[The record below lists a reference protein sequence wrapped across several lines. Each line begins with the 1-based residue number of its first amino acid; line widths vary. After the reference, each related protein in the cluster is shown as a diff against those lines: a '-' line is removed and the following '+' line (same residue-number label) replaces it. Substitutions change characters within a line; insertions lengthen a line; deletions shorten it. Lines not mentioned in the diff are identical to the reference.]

1 MKYVITLL
9 ILSCRLIGATSLNF
23 NGATGTSNAG
33 TVNITI
39 PVGIGNFDQSHY
51 TNSSGQISLSTNAF
65 LPYPQFV
72 DLSISAF
79 AFGNGATAPALTAL
93 PNTDISYLAYNV
105 GDIAYGNVQMPHNLA
120 TTNAL
125 YTNLVLIPHIH
136 WCPTVN
142 VSGAGSNV
150 NWRLS
155 WRYTPKFS
163 TNVLSGTNTVQV
175 GIVGAATNA
184 GYHILTELCR
194 ITNNTASI
202 SDDFSIHLSRIAV
215 TGGVTEAGTTLPG
228 LMFLDIHTPVGNTS
242 LLGSRQ
248 EVTQ

>member
-1 MKYVITLL
+1 MKHLL
-9 ILSCRLIGATSLNF
+9 YLLLAANLSAATINF
-23 NGATGTSNAG
+23 NNATGTTTPG
-33 TVNITI
+33 TANILVALPDKT
-39 PVGIGNFDQSHY
+39 FDNSYY
-51 TNSSGQISLSTNAF
+51 TNSSGQIALSTNAF
-65 LPYPQFV
+65 LPYPQFI

-93 PNTDISYLAYNV
+93 PNTDIAYLAYNV

-120 TTNAL
+120 TTNDL

-202 SDDFSIHLSRIAV
+202 SDDLSIHLSRIAV
-215 TGGVTEAGTTLPG
+215 TGGVTEASTTLPG
-228 LMFLDIHTPVGNTS
+228 LQYLDIHVPVGNTT

-248 EVTQ
+248 EITQ